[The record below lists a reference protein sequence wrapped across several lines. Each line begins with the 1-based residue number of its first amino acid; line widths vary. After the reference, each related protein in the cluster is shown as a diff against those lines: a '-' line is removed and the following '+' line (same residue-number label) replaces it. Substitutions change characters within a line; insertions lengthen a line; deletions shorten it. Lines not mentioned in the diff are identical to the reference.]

1 MVWGA
6 SAGLIGGLKRNKV
19 DEKGSL
25 AEAIR
30 VLESEAG
37 KIRRTL
43 EKGLRD
49 MVDVMSQWMEDH
61 QPKVLEE
68 EWQLENEVE
77 VIEDVKG
84 LVEEK
89 EVFRESI

>member
-1 MVWGA
+1 MCV
-6 SAGLIGGLKRNKV
+6 
-19 DEKGSL
+19 

-30 VLESEAG
+30 VLGSEAG

-43 EKGLRD
+43 EIGLRD